1 MKKIPEK
8 VLICILFSAFLLS
21 GCGKEEKNPFLA
33 SVLIEQLVVKPR
45 ASDPEREKT
54 REKAEMVLEQLK
66 NGADFSE
73 LAREYSTHK
82 SASQGGEVTITKGWM
97 DPAFDEA
104 VLAMEDSSLSG
115 IIETP
120 EAFYI
125 VYRDYGRYL
134 QQRSSHILLMP
145 DKNLEGEA
153 RERALERL
161 EKQAWDLRKR
171 ILEGESFF
179 DLAREYSDDEGSAQ
193 KGGDIGWHKRN
204 TLVKEYEDVAF
215 NQELGGL
222 SEPVKSRFG
231 WHIIRT
237 AQKKDLSLKLK
248 IIELKPEITNADRS
262 RARKLL
268 EEARRQAM
276 AGVSLAAL
284 PERFALS
291 QDGALSFNEKYS
303 VRKNLLVPE
312 LAEQIENMDEGDISG
327 ILESQAGFYFVKLLE
342 KD

>member
-1 MKKIPEK
+1 MKTNSKK
-8 VLICILFSAFLLS
+8 VLIFILFSAFLLS
-21 GCGKEEKNPFLA
+21 GCGKEEKNPFLET
-33 SVLIEQLVVKPR
+33 VQIEQLVAKPR
-45 ASDPEREKT
+45 ASDSELEKT
-54 REKAEMVLEQLK
+54 REKAERVLEQLK
-66 NGADFSE
+66 GGADFSE

-82 SASQGGEVTITKGWM
+82 SASDGGEITITKGWM
-97 DPAFDEA
+97 DPAVDQA

-120 EAFYI
+120 EALYI

-145 DKNLEGEA
+145 DKELEGEA

-161 EKQAWDLRKR
+161 EKKAWELRKR
-171 ILEGESFF
+171 ILEGESFY
-179 DLAREYSDDEGSAQ
+179 DLAREYSDDPGSAE

-204 TLVKEYEDVAF
+204 KLVKEYEEVAF
-215 NQELGGL
+215 SQELGEL
-222 SEPVKSRFG
+222 SEPVQTSFG

-237 AQKKDLSLKLK
+237 VQKKDLSLKLK
-248 IIELKPEITNADRS
+248 IIEFKPEITDADRS

-276 AGVSLAAL
+276 AGVSLAVL

-303 VRKNLLVPE
+303 VRRNLLVPE
-312 LAEQIENMDEGDISG
+312 LAKQIEDMDEGDVSG
-327 ILESQAGFYFVKLLE
+327 ILESQAGFYFVRLLE